1 MSTRAF
7 LEVEAK
13 FAVADNATCPDL
25 TQIEGVKSV
34 MATAH
39 HQLSAIYYDTD
50 DLRLTR
56 SKITLRRREGGS
68 DDGWHIKFPGSAGR
82 LEVHAPLGEPI
93 DGILRIPEELRDQV
107 RALVRNNELKPIAQ
121 VDNHRTEI
129 TLGGEGGAPVA
140 EFCDDHVS
148 AWSLLPGG
156 DNTTWREWEVE
167 LSGDVAGTDTA
178 ADIMP
183 SATSLLISA
192 GAKVSSSPSKLVMAL
207 GTSEAAAPLPTFF
220 IDADLP
226 ANSPTA
232 AVIAALKLNRDK
244 LLEFD
249 PKVRRNEWDS
259 VHQMRVATREL
270 RSHLETFDDILASD
284 KIGHIEEELKLLA
297 RMLGHARDA
306 EVVEERFL
314 RLLDSEDSGVL
325 DEATR
330 QHLREDMGSEYRR
343 AHRRVVA
350 TLNSERYLNLLD
362 AIDDLLAHPPAI
374 GAPALQTPPVDPVT
388 EADAEE
394 DLDMIAEGGP
404 GEPILPVFTDGFDPE
419 EDTEEEE
426 EDMIA
431 EGAPSTDSDSHP
443 AADRTPLEVE
453 AILSEHLD
461 LAYRKLIKRHHKA
474 IENWENP
481 ELSLHER
488 EVFFHDMRKSAKK
501 VRYAAEAVGA
511 ATNLKTKRLYNAC
524 KAMQASLGDFQDSV
538 TSRDRLVKM
547 AEQARRRGEDTFGYG
562 LLYQRERTLG
572 LRALEAYTQEVKA
585 IKAAYARLLKSAEK
599 SAKQAAKQASKQ
611 AKKKGKK
618 K

>member
-1 MSTRAF
+1 MSTRTF

-13 FAVADNATCPDL
+13 FAVAEGATCPDL
-25 TQIEGVKSV
+25 TRIKGVNSV
-34 MATAH
+34 LDTAH
-39 HQLSAIYYDTD
+39 HQLSAIYYDTE

-56 SKITLRRREGGS
+56 SKITLRRREGGT
-68 DDGWHIKFPGSAGR
+68 DDGWHIKFPGSSGR
-82 LEVHAPLGEPI
+82 LEVHAPLGDPV
-93 DGILRIPEELRDQV
+93 DGILRVPEEIHDQV
-107 RALVRNNELKPIAQ
+107 RALVRNRELVPIAQ
-121 VDNHRTEI
+121 VDNQRTES
-129 TLGGEGGAPVA
+129 TLGGDDGAAVA

-156 DNTTWREWEVE
+156 DKTTWREWEVE
-167 LSGDVAGTDTA
+167 LSGNVADTELA
-178 ADIMP
+178 TEIMP

-192 GAKVSSSPSKLVMAL
+192 GARVSSSPSKLVMAL
-207 GTSEAAAPLPTFF
+207 GASEAGAPQPPFL

-226 ANSPTA
+226 ADSPAA
-232 AVIAALKLNRDK
+232 AVIAALKVNRDA
-244 LLEFD
+244 LLEYD

-270 RSHLETFDDILASD
+270 RSHLETFDGILG
-284 KIGHIEEELKLLA
+284 GHEIEYIEEELKLLA

-314 RLLDSEDSGVL
+314 TLLDSEDSGVL

-330 QHLREDMGSEYRR
+330 QHLREDMGAEYRR

-350 TLNSERYLNLLD
+350 TLNSQRYLNLLD
-362 AIDDLLAHPPAI
+362 AIDELLAHPPI
-374 GAPALQTPPVDPVT
+374 NPPASGEMSLQTPPQDPIT
-388 EADAEE
+388 ETDAEE
-394 DLDMIAEGGP
+394 DLDMVAEGGP

-431 EGAPSTDSDSHP
+431 EGGPSTEDEEEP
-443 AADRTPLEVE
+443 APEEPPVSVE
-453 AILSEHLD
+453 ALLAEHLD
-461 LAYRKLIKRHHKA
+461 AAYRKLIKRHHKA
-474 IENWENP
+474 VENWENS

-488 EVFFHDMRKSAKK
+488 ESYFHDMRKSAKK
-501 VRYAAEAVGA
+501 MRYAAEAVGA

-524 KAMQASLGDFQDSV
+524 KAMQSSLGDFQDSV

-547 AEQARRRGEDTFGYG
+547 AELARRHGEDTFGYG

-572 LRALEAYTQEVKA
+572 LQALDDYAHEVKA
-585 IKAAYARLLKSAEK
+585 IKAAYARLQKSAEK
-599 SAKQAAKQASKQ
+599 SAEKAAKR
-611 AKKKGKK
+611 AKKRSKK
-618 K
+618 